1 MSKENKKLIKLQNE
15 ARKKGKDI
23 PTKLPSGKNND
34 INDKRF
40 GGAVRQKSMDFSI
53 TDIGLGFICL
63 DLKDPLESTLFRV
76 KTLLPGCF
84 EVKDD
89 LIKGRLYMRANITNV
104 LLKIE
109 KILQQ
114 IY

>member
-23 PTKLPSGKNND
+23 PKKFSSVKNGD

-40 GGAVRQKSMDFSI
+40 GGAIRQKSMDFSI
-53 TDIGLGFICL
+53 TDIGWGYICL
-63 DLKDPLESTLFRV
+63 DLKDSHESILSRV
-76 KTLLPGCF
+76 KNLLPWCF
-84 EVKDD
+84 EVEDD
-89 LIKGRLYMRANITNV
+89 LIKGRLYMRANINNV
-104 LLKIE
+104 LIKID
-109 KILQQ
+109 KILHN